1 MDYDGSGV
9 KDKFEIVDEFLN
21 LEDAKQKFKDLTAEL
36 DTRNIKKSA
45 SINTSSK
52 EGEVETLFSEYREIE
67 IYPFWEKEWVALEII
82 KTSKKRE
89 ELAIDNGVKNFGGCV
104 YS

>member
-36 DTRNIKKSA
+36 DTRNIKKSE
-45 SINTSSK
+45 SITTPSK

-67 IYPFWEKEWVALEII
+67 IYPFWEMEWIVLEII

-89 ELAIDNGVKNFGGCV
+89 ALAIENGVKNFRGCV